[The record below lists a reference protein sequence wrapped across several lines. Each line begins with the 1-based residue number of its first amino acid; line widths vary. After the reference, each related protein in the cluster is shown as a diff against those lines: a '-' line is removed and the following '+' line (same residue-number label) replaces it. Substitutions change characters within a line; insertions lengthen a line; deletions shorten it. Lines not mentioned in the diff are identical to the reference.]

1 MAEHAIARIGE
12 LKHTLELVGQVS
24 AERTREIAAVLRLAR
39 NSLPGDD
46 LPGPVRDA
54 ANGIGAA
61 LRALA
66 DLEATVHSAIR
77 KVHTCRQL

>member
-1 MAEHAIARIGE
+1 MADHAIARIGE
-12 LKHTLELVGQVS
+12 LKHALEQVGQVS
-24 AERTREIAAVLRLAR
+24 TERTGEIAAVLRLAR

-54 ANGIGAA
+54 GDGIGAA

-66 DLEATVHSAIR
+66 DLNAAVHSAIR
-77 KVHTCRQL
+77 EVHKCEPL